1 MHKKI
6 FILLTIG
13 VLERWLSKIN
23 KSIKVSFF
31 SFLLFYCIR
40 RLLFFFFYFT
50 FPSFIIV
57 FTSHLIS
64 WNKKTTST
72 KDCCAS
78 WPGLYSLLLSKNS
91 IVKRYLAT
99 VAAYHCH
106 CQQHSAVG
114 ASSPQFPLTHHTQWD
129 KPPPGEEVAT
139 TKPPLPCGKDIHPTL
154 PPSGEAFNFHSPSC
168 CPIKQPHVSL

>member
-1 MHKKI
+1 MCIKKNYTSNNWS
-6 FILLTIG
+6 LGTL
-13 VLERWLSKIN
+13 VVQNKQIN
-23 KSIKVSFF
+23 KGEL
-31 SFLLFYCIR
+31 FLLPPF
-40 RLLFFFFYFT
+40 LLQSSSSLFFFYFT

-106 CQQHSAVG
+106 CQHSAVG